1 MCGIAGYYG
10 FSEDKTLLKT
20 MNKAQAHRGPD
31 GDGIFTD
38 GVVGL
43 AHVRLAFI
51 DRSGGA
57 QPMHTKDKNFTL
69 IYNGEVYNFAELRDE
84 LKAAGR
90 TFATKSDSEVV
101 LQAYAEWGTAA
112 FDRFNGMFAVAI
124 YDKAKQQLVLA
135 RDHFGIKPLYFTNI
149 GTDAKPKVLFASEI
163 KTILATKKVVAKPND
178 KQVYRY
184 LRFRIHEDSRE
195 TFFDGIYKLLP
206 GETAVISGKGVQR
219 TQFSDLAGHLAKL
232 AKTNT
237 PYTPAETQKYRDMLE
252 ESVKIRLISEVP
264 VGTCLSGGMDSSTIA
279 LVVNKLL
286 KKQDKLASSVG
297 AQQNTFSA
305 VFPGSINDEE
315 RYIDAVLDKAEGKIA
330 SHKVY
335 PTADSF
341 VEDLQDFVRTQEEP
355 TISTGPYAQY
365 KVMQEA
371 SQHVKALLD
380 GQGAD
385 EMMAGYYPYYFVYL
399 RQLKREGK
407 WGKMLAEMLR
417 STDVL
422 FRFLR
427 FRIYDAFNLRRK
439 VTIGQLLKPSFVTK
453 HNAEKFAPIQ
463 DDLKQRFI
471 EDIFKNSLPALL
483 RYEDKNTMRFS
494 LEGRVPFL
502 DKNVMEYLFSL
513 DNQAIIRGS
522 WNKRILRDATQGL
535 LPEEIRTRRN
545 KIGFTTPEQEWFKRL
560 KTRFYGIFLSES
572 FAERPYFN
580 QQAVLHAFEG
590 HIKGRNTTDT
600 MVFWRMLNVELWLR
614 EFIDEKLEEQVEVAE
629 KSDLEPNV
637 GKQLDISVKD
647 RDYRRYPLRTQ
658 MVNDKTDLAAFVTER
673 LDTFFDTLST
683 PKNNHSHMAERP
695 WHLFMSEK
703 IVAISQGRSYFI
715 WDIKPGVWAR
725 LLSKFV
731 VKTPHGIGLG
741 SPWTMQLAIQE
752 AGLLRILWAS
762 LGGVVGKVLGH
773 KGWFY
778 ILAGAD
784 VRAIDGPTEYS
795 VYPSNVSAKLP
806 PKDPDVVAQQ
816 LSDRIK
822 KALPA
827 QYTANF
833 RGVVVIDAND
843 LGRNVLGHNVV
854 MSADELEEIFAD
866 NPLGQGSERTPLCV
880 VFDKED

>member
-1 MCGIAGYYG
+1 MCGIAGYFG
-10 FSEDKTLLKT
+10 LPEDKKLLET
-20 MNKAQAHRGPD
+20 MNAAQAHRGPD
-31 GDGIFTD
+31 GDGIFLHAA
-38 GVVGL
+38 VGL
-43 AHVRLAFI
+43 AHRRLAFI
-51 DRSGGA
+51 DRAHGQ
-57 QPMHTKDKNFTL
+57 QPIFANDKNLVL
-69 IYNGEVYNFAELRDE
+69 IYNGEVYNFKELQAELE
-84 LKAAGR
+84 KAGR
-90 TFATKSDSEVV
+90 QFATNSDSEVV
-101 LQAYAEWGTAA
+101 LQAYAEWGTDA
-112 FDRFNGMFAVAI
+112 FDRFNGMFALAI
-124 YDKAKQQLVLA
+124 YDKKKEQLVLA
-135 RDHFGIKPLYFTNI
+135 RDHFGIKPLYFANI
-149 GTDAKPKVLFASEI
+149 GSTTKPQLLFASEI
-163 KTILATKKVVAKPND
+163 KTLLATKKITAKPND
-178 KQVYRY
+178 KQIYRY
-184 LRFRIHEDSRE
+184 LRFRIHEDSHE

-206 GETAVISGKGVQR
+206 GEMMVVHAKGLHQSH
-219 TQFSDLAGHLAKL
+219 FSNLTEELEQAAKV
-232 AKTNT
+232 NR
-237 PYTPAETQKYRDMLE
+237 PYTHAEVTKYQRMLE
-252 ESVKIRLISEVP
+252 ESVRMRLISEVP
-264 VGTCLSGGMDSSTIA
+264 VGTCLSGGLDSSTIA
-279 LVVNKLL
+279 LTVNKLL
-286 KKQDKLASSVG
+286 QQKAANAESVG

-315 RYIDAVLDKAEGKIA
+315 KYIDAVLDKAEGHVA

-335 PTADSF
+335 PTADTF
-341 VEDLQDFVRTQEEP
+341 KEDLQDFIRTQEEP

-371 SQHVKALLD
+371 SNHVRALLD

-399 RQLKREGK
+399 RQLKREGRY
-407 WGKMLAEMLR
+407 GKLLAEMLGA
-417 STDVL
+417 TDVL
-422 FRFLR
+422 LRFLR
-427 FRIYDAFNLRRK
+427 FRIYDRLSLRRK
-439 VTIGQLLKPSFVTK
+439 VGAADLLKPSFK
-453 HNAEKFAPIQ
+453 EQFASEKFAVVQ
-463 DDLKQRFI
+463 DDLKKRFI
-471 EDIFKNSLPALL
+471 EDVFKNSLPALL

-502 DKNVMEYLFSL
+502 DKDVMKYLFSL
-513 DNQAIIRGS
+513 SNEAIIKGS
-522 WNKRILRDATQGL
+522 WNKRILRDATKGL
-535 LPEEIRTRRN
+535 LPELVRTRRN
-545 KIGFTTPEQEWFKRL
+545 KVGFTTPEAEWFKRL

-614 EFIDEKLEEQVEVAE
+614 EFIDPKKEEVAE
-629 KSDLEPNV
+629 KEKTDLEPNKD
-637 GKQLDISVKD
+637 KQLDITVKT
-647 RDYRRYPLRTQ
+647 RDYRRYPLRTD
-658 MVNDKTDLAAFVTER
+658 MVSDKTELAPFVTAR
-673 LDTFFDTLST
+673 LAKFFATLQKAT
-683 PKNNHSHMAERP
+683 AHDHMAERP

-715 WDIKPGVWAR
+715 WDIKPGIFAR

-752 AGLLRILWAS
+752 AGLPRILVAA
-762 LGGVVGKVLGH
+762 LGGIVGKVLGH

-778 ILAGAD
+778 ILAGSD

-806 PKDPDVVAQQ
+806 PKDPGLVAEQ
-816 LSDRIK
+816 LTAAIK
-822 KALPA
+822 KDLPA
-827 QYTANF
+827 PLTANF

-854 MSADELEEIFAD
+854 MATDELEEIFAD